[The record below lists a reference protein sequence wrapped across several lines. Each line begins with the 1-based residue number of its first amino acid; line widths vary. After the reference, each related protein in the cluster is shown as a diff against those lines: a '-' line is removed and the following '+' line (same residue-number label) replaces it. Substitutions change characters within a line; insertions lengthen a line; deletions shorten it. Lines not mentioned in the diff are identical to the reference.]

1 VEWPKIVE
9 ICFSELESKGSRQA
23 KKNRK
28 NELATKR
35 EQDAIAAM
43 PRQLR
48 ASLQN
53 ARFLGDSSNP
63 IDAFVTITH

>member
-1 VEWPKIVE
+1 MDSSDWSNGIRHHTFDTRPDTKFHSHLDVY
-9 ICFSELESKGSRQA
+9 A
-23 KKNRK
+23 KSVAKDGNNRK

-48 ASLQN
+48 ASL
-53 ARFLGDSSNP
+53 
-63 IDAFVTITH
+63 